1 MIRVFEPKLN
11 FKDYIS
17 VLKTLHQNNISGTSP
32 IVKKFEKHLAQAF
45 EMDEAVSLS
54 NGSVAL
60 EMAFRSLD
68 LKEGD
73 EVIVPSFT
81 IISCLSAIIRTGAT
95 PIFCDVDQISWNM
108 TLDNVTNKYSKK
120 TKAILMV
127 HTYGLAAEAE
137 KIRNFCDSN
146 NLILIE
152 DTAEAHGQVVNGKKC
167 GSFGDISTL
176 SFYANK
182 HITTGE
188 GGAVLSNNRDYIA
201 RLRQLINLDFRS
213 EERFKHQNF
222 YWNQRLG
229 GLQAALGISQ
239 IEGLTK
245 VINQKI
251 IQAKAYNNI
260 FKEHEEKVMFH
271 PAEHNGVKNHYWV
284 YGILLKKDNIRDQ
297 LMKNLLDIGIET
309 RPFFWPLHKQD
320 AFLNKNPQYAEKLPI
335 AENLGKNGLYIPIG
349 NHIQKKDQIFIANK
363 LIEFIS

>member
-1 MIRVFEPKLN
+1 MLRVFEPKLN
-11 FKDYIS
+11 FRDYIS
-17 VLKTLHQNNISGTSP
+17 VFRTLYKNNISGTSP
-32 IVKKFEKHLAQAF
+32 VVEQFEKYLAQTF
-45 EMDEAVSLS
+45 EMNEAVSLS

-60 EMAFRSLD
+60 EMAFRSLN
-68 LKEGD
+68 LEEGD

-81 IISCLSAIIRTGAT
+81 IISCLSAIIRVGAT
-95 PIFCDVDQISWNM
+95 PIFCDVNEISWNM
-108 TLDNVTNKYSKK
+108 TLENVTNKYTKK

-152 DTAEAHGQVVNGKKC
+152 DTAEAHGQVVSGKKC

-188 GGAVLSNNRDYIA
+188 GGAVLSNNTEYIG

-239 IEGLTK
+239 IEGLPK

-251 IQAKAYNNI
+251 IQGKIYNNI
-260 FKEHEEKVMFH
+260 FREHGEKVIFH
-271 PAEHNGVKNHYWV
+271 PEEHNGVKNHYWV

-297 LMKNLLDIGIET
+297 LMKNLFDIGIET

-320 AFLNKNPQYAEKLPI
+320 AFLNLNLQHADNLPV

-349 NHIQKKDQIFIANK
+349 NHIQKKDQVFIANK